1 MKYEVKLTK
10 GKRRGGAEMEA
21 QIIRQEKLMIDVKR
35 KKDGMARGFGKVIGY
50 TVGIIGIIFSCLLFA
65 TIIGIFPGITLFF
78 GSLGIIYLSSGKQ
91 QVKCPNCQKRQP
103 IVKGVENFKCSKCQN
118 LTIINWK

>member
-1 MKYEVKLTK
+1 MEVQVI
-10 GKRRGGAEMEA
+10 G
-21 QIIRQEKLMIDVKR
+21 QEKLMIDVKR

-50 TVGIIGIIFSCLLFA
+50 TIGIIGIIFSGLLFA

-91 QVKCPNCQKRQP
+91 QVTCPSCKKRQP
-103 IVKGVENFKCSKCQN
+103 VVKGVENFKCSKCQN
-118 LTIINWK
+118 LTIVNWK

>member
-10 GKRRGGAEMEA
+10 GKRRGGTEMEA

-35 KKDGMARGFGKVIGY
+35 KKDGMARGFGKVVGY

-91 QVKCPNCQKRQP
+91 QVACPNCQKRQP
-103 IVKGVENFKCSKCQN
+103 VVKGVENFKCSKCQN

>member
-1 MKYEVKLTK
+1 MKHEVKLTK
-10 GKRRGGAEMEA
+10 GKRRGGTEMEA

-35 KKDGMARGFGKVIGY
+35 KKDGMARGFGKVVGY
-50 TVGIIGIIFSCLLFA
+50 TIGIIGIIFSCLLFA

-91 QVKCPNCQKRQP
+91 QVVCPNCQKRQP
-103 IVKGVENFKCSKCQN
+103 VVKGVENFKCSKCQN

>member
-1 MKYEVKLTK
+1 
-10 GKRRGGAEMEA
+10 MEA

-50 TVGIIGIIFSCLLFA
+50 TIGIIGIIISCLLFA

-91 QVKCPNCQKRQP
+91 QVACPNCQKRQP
-103 IVKGVENFKCSKCQN
+103 VVKGVENFKCSKCQN
-118 LTIINWK
+118 LTVVNWK

>member
-1 MKYEVKLTK
+1 
-10 GKRRGGAEMEA
+10 MEA

-50 TVGIIGIIFSCLLFA
+50 TIGITGIIFSCLLFA

-91 QVKCPNCQKRQP
+91 QVSCPNCQKRQP
-103 IVKGVENFKCSKCQN
+103 VVKGVENFKCSKCQN